1 LKEQL
6 MMRVFSTR
14 RLVSGALAAVALA
27 VLLPPALAAGQAGP
41 VRFELAPSGNEA
53 RYRVKEQLAGVDLP
67 GEAVG
72 ATSAI
77 TGAVVLGSSGAIV
90 PGSSSFTVDI
100 TGLKSDSARRD
111 GYIQRNTLQTAQY
124 PKVELA
130 ITELRGLKYPLPAS
144 GELKFELIGDLTV
157 HGVTK
162 PSTWQVTA
170 VPRDGGIAGTATTSF
185 AFADFGLTKP
195 RVMSVLSVEDTIA
208 LEYAF
213 HLVPK
218 R

>member
-1 LKEQL
+1 
-6 MMRVFSTR
+6 MISTR
-14 RLVSGALAAVALA
+14 RWVTAALLA
-27 VLLPPALAAGQAGP
+27 VGISIVVCPEPLGAQQAGQ
-41 VRFELAPSGNEA
+41 VRFELAAAGNEA
-53 RYRVKEQLAGVDLP
+53 RYRVKEQLAGVNLP

-77 TGAVVLGSSGAIV
+77 TGVVVLSGTGAVV
-90 PGSSSFTVDI
+90 PGTSSFSVDI

-111 GYIQRNTLQTAQY
+111 GYIQRSTLQTAQF

-130 ITELRGLKYPLPAS
+130 IKELAGTEVSAARVGRA
-144 GELKFELIGDLTV
+144 KFELVGDLTV

-162 PSTWQVTA
+162 PSTWQVTGT
-170 VPRDGGIAGTATTSF
+170 PKDGGIAGTATTSF

-195 RVMSVLSVEDTIA
+195 RVASVLSVEDTIA
-208 LEYAF
+208 LEYTF

-218 R
+218 K

>member
-1 LKEQL
+1 
-6 MMRVFSTR
+6 MMRMCSTR

-27 VLLPPALAAGQAGP
+27 VLVPLPLDAGQAGQ
-41 VRFELAPSGNEA
+41 VRFELAGSGNEA

-77 TGAVVLGSSGAIV
+77 TGAVVLSSRGAVV
-90 PGSSSFTVDI
+90 PGASSFTVDI
-100 TGLKSDSARRD
+100 TGLKSDSTRRD

-130 ITELRGLKYPLPAS
+130 IKEVRGLTYPLPAS

-170 VPRDGGIAGTATTSF
+170 VPRDGGLAGTATTSF
-185 AFADFGLTKP
+185 AFGDFGLTKP
-195 RVMSVLSVEDTIA
+195 RVMSVLSVDDTIR

-213 HLVPK
+213 HLQPK
-218 R
+218 K